1 MSAGTPL
8 LEGRRFEDVT
18 IGEQLPVVEL
28 PLTVY
33 RLVMAAGSNRD
44 FNSIHHNTEYARS
57 TGAEEMY
64 ANTSFLM
71 SSWERSVRDWAGL
84 AGRIR
89 GIRGFRMRSFN
100 YVGDTMRVIAEVA
113 DARVEDERGVVEIAI
128 RCENSAG
135 VSVGPGVVVVE
146 LPRRAAESARSAETT
161 TGITTGPT
169 TGPTTGTN
177 TGTTTGQET
186 P

>member
-1 MSAGTPL
+1 MSAETPL
-8 LEGRRFEDVT
+8 LEGRRFEDVAV
-18 IGEQLPVVEL
+18 GERLPVVEL

-44 FNSIHHNTEYARS
+44 FNSIHHNTEYARA

-71 SSWERSVRDWAGL
+71 SAWERSVRDWMGL

-100 YVGDTMRVIAEVA
+100 YAGDTLRVVAEVA
-113 DARVEDERGVVEIAI
+113 ATRLEGEVGVVEIAI
-128 RCENSAG
+128 HCENRSG
-135 VSVGPGVVVVE
+135 VSVGPGVVEVV
-146 LPRRAAESARSAETT
+146 LPRRTDAHAGTGATT
-161 TGITTGPT
+161 TSVSSS
-169 TGPTTGTN
+169 
-177 TGTTTGQET
+177 TTGQET

>member
-1 MSAGTPL
+1 MSDAVTLAG
-8 LEGRRFEDVT
+8 RCFEDVEV
-18 IGEQLPVVEL
+18 GEQLPVVSL

-71 SSWERSVRDWAGL
+71 SSWERCVRDWMGL
-84 AGRIR
+84 VGRIR
-89 GIRGFRMRSFN
+89 AIRGFRMRSFN
-100 YVGDTMRVIAEVA
+100 YVGDTVRVIAEVTA
-113 DARVEDERGVVEIAI
+113 ARIEGDAGVVEIGI
-128 RCENSAG
+128 RCETSKG
-135 VSVGPGVVVVE
+135 VTVGPGVVEIE
-146 LPRRAAESARSAETT
+146 LPRRTASPDPNAAR
-161 TGITTGPT
+161 
-169 TGPTTGTN
+169 
-177 TGTTTGQET
+177 GQEQ